1 MWYLVQTILYAE
13 GTRWGREWGGWG
25 SRVRSFVGFILYTSY
40 IRLWNDM
47 QNKPAQYA
55 CKLIVCH
62 QWMMCLHS
70 TFTACLNR
78 MIQISGTDA
87 SERCVHV
94 RLCGADTESRSCGV
108 RVGALLFLRKIV
120 NEMWCICLF
129 SRDTRDREVSE
140 EARMP
145 SFAEAAWVHAIYER
159 VNSPMHTYDVISCA
173 VCFFAVND
181 DGDGGGGGVDAIRA
195 DAFSNAKHFLRH

>member
-13 GTRWGREWGGWG
+13 RTRWEENGEGGWGGWG

-70 TFTACLNR
+70 TSTACLNR

-94 RLCGADTESRSCGV
+94 RLCGVDTESWDV
-108 RVGALLFLRKIV
+108 VW
-120 NEMWCICLF
+120 E
-129 SRDTRDREVSE
+129 
-140 EARMP
+140 
-145 SFAEAAWVHAIYER
+145 WVHF
-159 VNSPMHTYDVISCA
+159 
-173 VCFFAVND
+173 CFFEKLWTKCDVFAYLVEIHET
-181 DGDGGGGGVDAIRA
+181 GKWVKRYEC
-195 DAFSNAKHFLRH
+195 LRLQKLPEYTQYTKE